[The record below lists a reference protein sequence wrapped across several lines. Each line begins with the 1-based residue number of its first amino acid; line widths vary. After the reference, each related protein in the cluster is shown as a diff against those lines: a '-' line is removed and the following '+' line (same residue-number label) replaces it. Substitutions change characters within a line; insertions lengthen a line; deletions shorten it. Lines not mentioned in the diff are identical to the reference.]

1 MRGKPK
7 GYIKLPIL
15 ITDYWLLIIVKT
27 LVLNAGSSTQ
37 KSGLYEIEQQLPDTP
52 PEPLWEAKIDWTQ
65 EADAAIL
72 AVETYN
78 GESWEEKIPK
88 GERQDAIARM
98 LDTLWQGKTQVL
110 SQLEEIDVVGHR
122 VVHGG
127 EQYRQAVQITPEVR
141 DAIASLIPLA
151 PEHNPIN
158 LEGIDAIARLLPQ
171 VVQVAVFDTAFH
183 SSMPRAAAVYP
194 IPYPFLEQG
203 IRRYG
208 FHGISHQ
215 YCADRAAQILQQAGK
230 AFADEPNLEEN
241 PARSANALPLRLI
254 TCHLG
259 NGASLAAVRD
269 GVGIDTTMGFT
280 PLEGLM
286 MGSRSGS
293 IDPGILI
300 HLLRQGY
307 DVEALNRLLNK
318 ESGLK
323 GLSGVSS
330 DLRQITAAIAEG
342 NERAKL
348 ALDVYLQSLRRHIG
362 AMLMSLGGLDAIAF
376 TGGVGENSPLVR
388 RSACQALEFLGLKLD
403 EEKNQSRPIDTD
415 IATSDSTV
423 CVLVVR
429 AREEWAIAQEC
440 WKLSN

>member
-1 MRGKPK
+1 MK
-7 GYIKLPIL
+7 I
-15 ITDYWLLIIVKT
+15 

-37 KSGLYEIEQQLPDTP
+37 KSCLYEIEQSLPDTP
-52 PEPLWEAKIDWTQ
+52 PQPLWEAKIDWTQ
-65 EADAAIL
+65 EAGAAVL
-72 AVETYN
+72 TVETHQ
-78 GESWEEKIPK
+78 GESLAEKFPA
-88 GERQDAIARM
+88 GERHEAIAKM
-98 LDTLWQGKTQVL
+98 LDTLWQGNTQVL
-110 SQLEEIDVVGHR
+110 TQLGAIDVVGHR

-127 EQYRQAVQITPEVR
+127 EKYRQAVLITPSVR

-151 PEHNPIN
+151 PEHNPSN
-158 LEGIDAIARLLPQ
+158 LTSIDAIARLLPQ
-171 VVQVAVFDTAFH
+171 LPQVAVFDTAFH
-183 SSMPRAAAVYP
+183 AQIPRAAAVYP
-194 IPYPFLEQG
+194 LPYTFLETG

-215 YCADRAAQILQQAGK
+215 YCVERAAQILQQQSSVPPFLNG
-230 AFADEPNLEEN
+230 EN
-241 PARSANALPLRLI
+241 AIPHRII

-307 DVEALNRLLNK
+307 AVEQLNRLLNQ

-330 DLRQITAAIAEG
+330 DLRSILAAIASG
-342 NERAKL
+342 NEQAQL
-348 ALDVYLQSLRRHIG
+348 ALEVYLHSLHRHLG
-362 AMLMSLGGLDAIAF
+362 AMLMSLGGLDVLVF

-388 RSACQALEFLGLKLD
+388 RSACQALAFLGLKLD
-403 EEKNQSRPIDTD
+403 EDRNQSRPIDLEL
-415 IATSDSTV
+415 ATPDSTV
-423 CVLVVR
+423 RVLAIR
-429 AREEWAIAQEC
+429 TQEDWAIAREC
-440 WKLSN
+440 WKLLQG